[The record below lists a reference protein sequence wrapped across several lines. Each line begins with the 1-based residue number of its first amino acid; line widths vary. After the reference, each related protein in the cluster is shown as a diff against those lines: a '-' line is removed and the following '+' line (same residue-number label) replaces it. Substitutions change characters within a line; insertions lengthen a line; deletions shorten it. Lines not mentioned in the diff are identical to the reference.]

1 MVELSDDSD
10 LFHRFVTLPAPKL
23 FMYGCQNNSPSYLED
38 LRRNGV
44 QLAEIAHSAHFPMY
58 SNPTQMWQ
66 RIADFITAVDR
77 ARNDVV
83 PAH

>member
-1 MVELSDDSD
+1 
-10 LFHRFVTLPAPKL
+10 L
-23 FMYGCQNNSPSYLED
+23 FMYGCQNNSLSYLED